1 MTTGD
6 VKRTTVSSGAEDAPL
21 CFSEWLKRRRQ
32 ALDLTQEQLAKR
44 ASCSVFA
51 IRKIELEER
60 RPSKQLAGLLAQ
72 SLQISPEDQATF
84 IKAARGELSIERL
97 ASLAPRSS
105 RDSLPA
111 VKLSAIR
118 GNLPRTLTPFIGREP
133 ELSALG
139 HLLCDP
145 QCLLVTIVGPGGI
158 GKTRLAI

>member
-51 IRKIELEER
+51 IRKIELGER

-72 SLQISPEDQATF
+72 SLEIPPEDQDTF
-84 IKAARGELSIERL
+84 VSVARGEMSIERL
-97 ASLAPRSS
+97 ASPVRTPSHDLQPAGKTGP
-105 RDSLPA
+105 LP
-111 VKLSAIR
+111 
-118 GNLPRTLTPFIGREP
+118 GNLPRALTPFIGREP
-133 ELSALG
+133 E
-139 HLLCDP
+139 
-145 QCLLVTIVGPGGI
+145 
-158 GKTRLAI
+158 